1 MKAGIHWKILIPF
14 VLTPILALGIFIPV
28 YLKIIASGEI
38 PENNILIPL
47 GIFGLLGAWLLLT
60 TIIRAKTIRL
70 TNNKLTIF
78 RIFTFQRLEYKSDD
92 IISHSI
98 SEHMNLWDDYA
109 VLQFKTKDGK
119 THSVVSYELRH
130 FDKIVA
136 WVDKTN
142 AKYEKI
148 GVMSFILKEYGI
160 PFLIGVI
167 IIGGLLIELK
177 LK

>member
-14 VLTPILALGIFIPV
+14 VLTPILALGLFIPV
-28 YLKIIASGEI
+28 YLKIKTSGEI
-38 PENNILIPL
+38 PEDNILIPL
-47 GIFGLLGAWLLLT
+47 GIFGVLGAWLLLT

-70 TNNKLTIF
+70 SNNKLTIL
-78 RIFTFQRLEYKSDD
+78 RIFTLRKLVYKSDE
-92 IISHSI
+92 IVSYAISGHV
-98 SEHMNLWDDYA
+98 NTWDDYA
-109 VLQFKTKDGK
+109 ILQFKTKDGK

-148 GVMSFILKEYGI
+148 GMMNFILKEYGI
-160 PFLIGVI
+160 PFLMGLI

-177 LK
+177 L